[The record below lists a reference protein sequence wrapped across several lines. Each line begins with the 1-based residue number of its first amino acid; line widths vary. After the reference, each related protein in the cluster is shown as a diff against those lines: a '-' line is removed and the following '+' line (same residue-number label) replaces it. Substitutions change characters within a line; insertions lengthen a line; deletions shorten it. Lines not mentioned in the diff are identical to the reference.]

1 MGQAGFWSQPPP
13 SATWLTD
20 QSLPHSAPSLRVLI
34 CEMGRLSCLP
44 LCAAVRIKQD
54 GVDGAAGTDFMVVT
68 VELPHPTWATLV
80 VTVPQPWSQGFWEG
94 DSASLLAQ
102 PAWPLTFST
111 QAVKAACLPAGGG
124 GRAEG
129 SASQLLA
136 GCCPPPLPLLS
147 LTAPVCELINLSP
160 FGKLER
166 RSRPRPPQPRSASA
180 SAGPCQDPL

>member
-1 MGQAGFWSQPPP
+1 MPFSQCSQVPQAQDARQALELGQAGFWSQPPP

-111 QAVKAACLPAGGG
+111 QAVKAACLPARGVGGQG
-124 GRAEG
+124 GAP
-129 SASQLLA
+129 AS
-136 GCCPPPLPLLS
+136 S
-147 LTAPVCELINLSP
+147 SP
-160 FGKLER
+160 AA
-166 RSRPRPPQPRSASA
+166 RPRSHSSPSPRLCVS
-180 SAGPCQDPL
+180 

>member
-1 MGQAGFWSQPPP
+1 
-13 SATWLTD
+13 
-20 QSLPHSAPSLRVLI
+20 
-34 CEMGRLSCLP
+34 MGRLSCLP

-111 QAVKAACLPAGGG
+111 QAVKAACLPAGGVG
-124 GRAEG
+124 GQGGAP
-129 SASQLLA
+129 ASSSPA
-136 GCCPPPLPLLS
+136 ARPRSLLS